1 MNDQRLE
8 LLPGQHTLARSIED
22 CRVDSYDLEHSR
34 VKLHL
39 AVESPE
45 KTGSRGRGTTAL
57 TIYIKKDAAV
67 KLLSDL
73 TKLSNQMT
81 WEE

>member
-1 MNDQRLE
+1 MNHQRLE
-8 LLPGQHTLARSIED
+8 LLPGQHTLARSIEH

-34 VKLHL
+34 VKPHL
-39 AVESPE
+39 TVESPE
-45 KTGSRGRGTTAL
+45 NTGSRGRGTTAL
-57 TIYIKKDAAV
+57 IIYIKKDAAV

-81 WEE
+81 WGE